1 MPEGPIVALEQSQ
14 QFRDYI
20 DKFSIGPA
28 TWRPPR
34 GRLTVRPEMDD
45 MCNRVIRE
53 QATFPSIVRCIGGT
67 SAAHSDGLKLLRN
80 QHGTSEARSR

>member
-1 MPEGPIVALEQSQ
+1 MVALEQSQ
-14 QFRDYI
+14 QCRNYVV
-20 DKFSIGPA
+20 KLSIGPA

-34 GRLTVRPEMDD
+34 GGLTVRPEMDD
-45 MCNRVIRE
+45 MCNRDSRE

-67 SAAHSDGLKLLRN
+67 SAAHSDGLKLQRN